1 MYFVP
6 THTGWWVGLLAAL
19 TASWVVVDSSLVLIL
34 SLLQVAH
41 QGFAD
46 DVLQAQVT
54 GWVTKGVIPGVDAA
68 YKSQH
73 KKIYTEKGDID

>member
-1 MYFVP
+1 MP
-6 THTGWWVGLLAAL
+6 THTRRSAGLLAAV
-19 TASWVVVDSSLVLIL
+19 ANRAACVVDGTLSPYCSLVLLL

-54 GWVTKGVIPGVDAA
+54 GWITKGVIPWVDAA
-68 YKSQH
+68 
-73 KKIYTEKGDID
+73 